1 MIMVKRKN
9 KKKNHRGLQAVTLCI
24 STAMVL
30 ILLGMVVFS
39 VLTAHNLS
47 QYVKENFVITLT
59 LDDDMTKPETQ
70 LLTKSLKKKA
80 YVNQLE
86 FISKEQA
93 LKEQTKAMGTDPTE
107 FIGDNPFMA
116 SVEIYLKGDYANS
129 DSLRWIQKELTKYPK
144 ISEVTYQKD
153 LMDSVNDN
161 LRRINIIL
169 LILACLL
176 TCVSF
181 SLINNTVRL
190 GIYARRFNI
199 HTMKLVGA
207 SWGFIRRPFI
217 VQSLWIGVLAAFI
230 ADLVLAGAVYGLY
243 RFQPN
248 MLSVVTWEVMAITGA
263 SVFLFGLIITWLC
276 TYISVNKFLKMTAGQ
291 LYKI

>member
-1 MIMVKRKN
+1 
-9 KKKNHRGLQAVTLCI
+9 
-24 STAMVL
+24 MVL

-116 SVEIYLKGDYANS
+116 SVEIYLKGD
-129 DSLRWIQKELTKYPK
+129 
-144 ISEVTYQKD
+144 
-153 LMDSVNDN
+153 
-161 LRRINIIL
+161 
-169 LILACLL
+169 
-176 TCVSF
+176 
-181 SLINNTVRL
+181 
-190 GIYARRFNI
+190 
-199 HTMKLVGA
+199 
-207 SWGFIRRPFI
+207 
-217 VQSLWIGVLAAFI
+217 
-230 ADLVLAGAVYGLY
+230 
-243 RFQPN
+243 
-248 MLSVVTWEVMAITGA
+248 
-263 SVFLFGLIITWLC
+263 
-276 TYISVNKFLKMTAGQ
+276 
-291 LYKI
+291 

>member
-1 MIMVKRKN
+1 MVKRKK
-9 KKKNHRGLQAVTLCI
+9 KKKNHSGLQAATLCI

-30 ILLGMVVFS
+30 VLLGMVVFS
-39 VLTAHNLS
+39 VLTARNLS

-80 YVNQLE
+80 YVSHLD

-93 LKEQTKAMGTDPTE
+93 LKEHTKAMGSDPTE

-116 SVEIYLKGDYANS
+116 SVEFYLVGDYANS
-129 DSLRWIQKELTKYPK
+129 DSLRWIQKELKKYPK
-144 ISEVTYQKD
+144 ITEVTYQRD
-153 LMDSVNDN
+153 LMDSVNAN

-217 VQSLWIGVLAAFI
+217 KQSLWIGILAAVL
-230 ADLVLAGAVYGLY
+230 ADLVLAGAVFALY

-248 MLSVVTWEVMAITGA
+248 LLTVVTWEVMTITA
-263 SVFLFGLIITWLC
+263 VSVVLFGLFITWIC